1 MMTPAHQRILDDLLT
16 RTHQRTVELATATN
30 FPVGK
35 RPEEQTIERL
45 RESPLGQHLA
55 AIFNYAEGY
64 DYPYEGDVRT
74 SAGIITRYLFGD
86 TLSTQR
92 YRLPS
97 KFHRTPLGKEVHA
110 ALARFFT
117 EQRPGQLMSMQQMRE
132 HFGVKRQTVH
142 QWIEDGLVFAVYID
156 NQTHFYRKD
165 VERLATRRTRQSAAD
180 SLTKSAMK

>member
-1 MMTPAHQRILDDLLT
+1 MMTPTHQRILDDLLRKT
-16 RTHQRTVELATATN
+16 YQRTVELATATN

-35 RPEEQTIERL
+35 RTEEQTIERL
-45 RESPLGQHLA
+45 RERSLGQHLA
-55 AIFNYAEGY
+55 AIFNYAEGH

-86 TLSTQR
+86 TLSPQR

-110 ALARFFT
+110 ALARFFV

-142 QWIEDGLVFAVYID
+142 QWIEDGLIFAVYIE
-156 NQTHFYRKD
+156 NPTHFYRKD

-180 SLTKSAMK
+180 SLTKSATK

>member
-1 MMTPAHQRILDDLLT
+1 MLT

-30 FPVGK
+30 FPQGK

-45 RESPLGQHLA
+45 RESPLGLHLA
-55 AIFNYAEGY
+55 AIFNYTEGY
-64 DYPYEGDVRT
+64 DYPYEADVRA
-74 SAGIITRYLFGD
+74 SVGIITRYLFGD

-97 KFHRTPLGKEVHA
+97 KFHRMPLGKEVHA

-142 QWIEDGLVFAVYID
+142 QWIEDGLIFAVYID

-165 VERLATRRTRQSAAD
+165 VERLATRRTRQSATN
-180 SLTKSAMK
+180 SVTKSATK